1 MYHKVGIKT
10 EKPCDNNS
18 IKQIFQK
25 GKFDYKQANFL

>member
-18 IKQIFQK
+18 IKIFQK
-25 GKFDYKQANFL
+25 GKFAYKQANFL